1 MKCVTIINKG
11 GAVHSVPVEL
21 YKSDYARNPDIR
33 VVKESELAK
42 LSALSE
48 KLSKAIDIRQ
58 NAETPAGK
66 ADNKA
71 RSAAAMDV
79 QRAKAAIDKYKSG
92 LVANDLS

>member
-1 MKCVTIINKG
+1 MKCINIINKG
-11 GAVHSVPVEL
+11 GAIHSVPVEL
-21 YKSDYARNPDIR
+21 YKENYQRNPDIR

-42 LSALSE
+42 LSVLSE

-58 NAETPAGK
+58 NAETPTGK